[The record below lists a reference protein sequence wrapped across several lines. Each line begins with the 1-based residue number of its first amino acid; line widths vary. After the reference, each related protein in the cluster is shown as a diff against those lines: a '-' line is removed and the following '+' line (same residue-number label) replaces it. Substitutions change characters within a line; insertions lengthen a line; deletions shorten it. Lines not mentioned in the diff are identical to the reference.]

1 MNYQRTDYQYFLQTE
16 YEVKKKKFARLIA
29 TKALTL
35 KEDGKVF
42 VGKFVGYKD
51 DFALFMVRMT
61 EKMPRRNSFW
71 TASYLVEDKYSYK
84 NWGNLSWEEL
94 REGFQGDYS
103 DAYCAW
109 IGKSDDP
116 NFCLVGIKGLTV
128 QFASIL
134 EPQKPIIAFG
144 PKDPPLR
151 YLLNLNDIVSD
162 IDDERLRDVLDFDIS
177 EPNMW
182 NPVRISSKEDLA
194 KQIFESWEKSDI
206 VAIQGPPGT
215 GKTFKMANLISILLK
230 EKKSVLVTSLTNEA
244 LKVLAAKDDLK
255 PFLESGKISKTSL
268 TVDEK
273 RYLPKLIA
281 NKDNSCNPAS
291 GYLSLATFYVSSGW
305 AKDMT
310 DDVPFDYVIMDEA
323 SQSLLPML
331 AASMKLGRK
340 VLWVGDQKQLSPV
353 VETDEDI
360 IHSKGWTPFVKGFD
374 TVCNNM
380 KLPGFMLN
388 ETYRLTER
396 GAKFTGIFYNNRLS
410 AVNATTKINTPT
422 KILNSAGGPSLLDLD
437 LKIGD
442 KKPENA
448 FKEIFSLAESI
459 RKENPEAEIAILSK
473 FISTVEALQK
483 YFLSKLDMVEIP
495 KKYKIE
501 TVDSIQ
507 GTTVDY
513 TIFLIPNA
521 SVSYSLE
528 NEFFNVATSRAKF
541 CTVVVADKKILKNFM
556 SPEVRRFFLK
566 MNDEKMATF
575 EAPLQQ
581 IKSGNINVTVLGKID
596 LPKRHFK
603 EIVEGKENIFIID
616 TNVFVKCPTIISRVG
631 NYKVVI
637 PTTVLEE
644 LDGLKLKPNIDKQAL
659 STAVKNINK
668 AFLNNYTKMVDG
680 DSDLLPKGFSAKK
693 ADCLI
698 LSVALKYMQENVHP
712 ILLTSDNLLQS
723 KALGLGI
730 TTISLSDF
738 LSERRH

>member
-230 EKKSVLVTSLTNEA
+230 EKKV
-244 LKVLAAKDDLK
+244 
-255 PFLESGKISKTSL
+255 
-268 TVDEK
+268 
-273 RYLPKLIA
+273 
-281 NKDNSCNPAS
+281 C
-291 GYLSLATFYVSSGW
+291 
-305 AKDMT
+305 
-310 DDVPFDYVIMDEA
+310 
-323 SQSLLPML
+323 LL
-331 AASMKLGRK
+331 
-340 VLWVGDQKQLSPV
+340 
-353 VETDEDI
+353 
-360 IHSKGWTPFVKGFD
+360 H
-374 TVCNNM
+374 
-380 KLPGFMLN
+380 
-388 ETYRLTER
+388 
-396 GAKFTGIFYNNRLS
+396 
-410 AVNATTKINTPT
+410 
-422 KILNSAGGPSLLDLD
+422 
-437 LKIGD
+437 
-442 KKPENA
+442 
-448 FKEIFSLAESI
+448 
-459 RKENPEAEIAILSK
+459 
-473 FISTVEALQK
+473 
-483 YFLSKLDMVEIP
+483 
-495 KKYKIE
+495 
-501 TVDSIQ
+501 
-507 GTTVDY
+507 
-513 TIFLIPNA
+513 
-521 SVSYSLE
+521 
-528 NEFFNVATSRAKF
+528 
-541 CTVVVADKKILKNFM
+541 
-556 SPEVRRFFLK
+556 
-566 MNDEKMATF
+566 
-575 EAPLQQ
+575 
-581 IKSGNINVTVLGKID
+581 
-596 LPKRHFK
+596 H
-603 EIVEGKENIFIID
+603 
-616 TNVFVKCPTIISRVG
+616 
-631 NYKVVI
+631 
-637 PTTVLEE
+637 
-644 LDGLKLKPNIDKQAL
+644 
-659 STAVKNINK
+659 
-668 AFLNNYTKMVDG
+668 
-680 DSDLLPKGFSAKK
+680 
-693 ADCLI
+693 
-698 LSVALKYMQENVHP
+698 
-712 ILLTSDNLLQS
+712 
-723 KALGLGI
+723 
-730 TTISLSDF
+730 
-738 LSERRH
+738 